1 MSRKRLM
8 NIQWRM
14 TRFTLSVGLM
24 AALPVLTLFI
34 IFFKIDLMELFTATW
49 LDIPVL
55 LIGLVLIVMAGV
67 VSGFTFGTGLKQR
80 LEELVEATLRY
91 EKGQFA
97 HRVPPLGDDEIGLAG
112 DRLNEMAQRIEKQVA
127 SLQRLSTEKA
137 EMQDQL
143 KKSVILEERQR
154 LARELH
160 DAVSQQLFAISMMSS
175 AVQENLTNTDE
186 VKIQK
191 QIAMIEKMAGHA
203 QKEMRALLLHLRP
216 ATLEGKG
223 LREGLEE
230 LLQEFQAKQ
239 PIDIRAEITDIPPL
253 PKGVEDHLFRIVQEG
268 LSNVLRHSQATSVNI
283 RLGATDAQVFLRMID
298 NGVGFEMNGQKA
310 ASYGMQMMQERAD
323 EIGGVLDLISAPGK
337 GAQLSLK
344 VPIVEDKGERADD
357 PRVAGR

>member
-1 MSRKRLM
+1 MSRKLT
-8 NIQWRM
+8 NIQWRI
-14 TRFTLSVGLM
+14 TRFTLGVSLL
-24 AALPVLTLFI
+24 AALPALTLLVVYVKLDVMKVLTEQWF
-34 IFFKIDLMELFTATW
+34 
-49 LDIPVL
+49 DIPV
-55 LIGLVLIVMAGV
+55 ILIVLAMIVLPGI
-67 VSGFTFGTGLKQR
+67 VSGFAFGNGLKQR

-97 HRVPPLGDDEIGLAG
+97 HRVPALGDDEIGLAG
-112 DRLNEMAQRIEKQVA
+112 DRLNEMAQRVEKQVA

-175 AVQENLTNTDE
+175 AVQENLTYTEEN
-186 VKIQK
+186 KIHQ
-191 QIAMIEKMAGHA
+191 QITMIEKMAGHA

-239 PIDIRAEITDIPPL
+239 PIDIRAEITEIPPL
-253 PKGVEDHLFRIVQEG
+253 SKGVEDHLFRIVQEG
-268 LSNVLRHSQATSVNI
+268 LSNVLRHSQATSVTV
-283 RLGATDAQVFLRMID
+283 RVGAIDSQVFLRMID
-298 NGVGFEMNGQKA
+298 NGVGFEMNAQKTS
-310 ASYGMQMMQERAD
+310 SYGMQMMQERAH

-337 GAQLSLK
+337 GTQLSLK
-344 VPIVEDKGERADD
+344 VPIIEKVPALEPEGEQER
-357 PRVAGR
+357 